1 MSNEHNNIFIGID
14 VSKATL
20 DISISGKHFKINNNI
35 KAISAFIKA
44 EIDSKKMAP
53 SLVCLEST
61 GGYENVA
68 MQAFHEASIAI
79 HKAHPNKVY
88 NFAKF
93 SNHFAKTD
101 KLDAKLLE
109 KYAKYVYLEGEE
121 KGDIPATQATAELQA
136 LSSVQSA
143 LNDNLHAAQCRLKL
157 LKGKAAKYTEKQI
170 IFIKKQL
177 ESIEADIKKVIDSD
191 DDLSQKREILKSF
204 KGVGE
209 KTTNILLAELSE
221 LGTLNKKE
229 IASLVGVAPKLQH
242 SGIKSPGGHIFGGRF
257 YVRKALYMAALVA
270 MRYNEKMKVFYQ
282 QLVQAG
288 KPKKVALTAIMR
300 KIAVCLN
307 SMLKNNTFY
316 A

>member
-1 MSNEHNNIFIGID
+1 M
-14 VSKATL
+14 
-20 DISISGKHFKINNNI
+20 
-35 KAISAFIKA
+35 
-44 EIDSKKMAP
+44 
-53 SLVCLEST
+53 
-61 GGYENVA
+61 
-68 MQAFHEASIAI
+68 
-79 HKAHPNKVY
+79 
-88 NFAKF
+88 
-93 SNHFAKTD
+93 
-101 KLDAKLLE
+101 
-109 KYAKYVYLEGEE
+109 
-121 KGDIPATQATAELQA
+121 
-136 LSSVQSA
+136 
-143 LNDNLHAAQCRLKL
+143 
-157 LKGKAAKYTEKQI
+157 
-170 IFIKKQL
+170 
-177 ESIEADIKKVIDSD
+177 
-191 DDLSQKREILKSF
+191 
-204 KGVGE
+204 
-209 KTTNILLAELSE
+209 LAELSE

>member
-35 KAISAFIKA
+35 KDISNFIKT
-44 EIDSKKMAP
+44 EISLKKIAP
-53 SLVCLEST
+53 KLVCLEST
-61 GGYENVA
+61 GGYENIA
-68 MQAFHEASIAI
+68 IEAFHKASIPI

-109 KYAKYVYLEGEE
+109 KYAQYVYRENEE
-121 KGDIPATQATAELQA
+121 KGDALVRASTAELQA
-136 LSSVQSA
+136 LSSVERA
-143 LNDNLHAAQCRLKL
+143 LNGDLHAAQCRLKL

-177 ESIEADIKKVIDSD
+177 EAIKTDIKKVIDSD
-191 DDLSQKREILKSF
+191 DDLNQKRSILKSF

-209 KTTNILLAELSE
+209 KTSNILLADLSE
-221 LGTLNKKE
+221 LGTLSQKE
-229 IASLVGVAPKLQH
+229 AASLVGVAPKLQH
-242 SGIKSPGGHIFGGRF
+242 SGIKNPGGHIFGGRF
-257 YVRKALYMAALVA
+257 YVRKAIYMAALVA
-270 MRYNEKMKVFYQ
+270 MRYNEKMKVFYER
-282 QLVQAG
+282 LVRAG

-300 KIAVCLN
+300 KIVVCLN
-307 SMLKNNTFY
+307 SMIKNNTIY